1 MSLSNGKQKINIQKK
16 NKIPKL
22 VLSSLLHCKYNV
34 FWCLIVFLIQILRFF
49 DMIWLDRICFKNV
62 YLLTQKL
69 IV

>member
-16 NKIPKL
+16 NKITMR
-22 VLSSLLHCKYNV
+22 VLSCLLRCKCNV
-34 FWCLIVFLIQILRFF
+34 FWCLVGFLIQISGFF
-49 DMIWLDRICFKNV
+49 EMIGLDRFCFKNV